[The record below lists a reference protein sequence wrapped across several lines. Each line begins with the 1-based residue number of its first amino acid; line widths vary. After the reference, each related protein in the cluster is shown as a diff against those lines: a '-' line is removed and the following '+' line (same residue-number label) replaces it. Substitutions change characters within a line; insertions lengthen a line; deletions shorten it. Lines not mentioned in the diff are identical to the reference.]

1 MVKLMDESAD
11 FLIKDT
17 VTSAM
22 GVSESLINKRM
33 KHSIRILQFDFTNK
47 TIVG

>member
-17 VTSAM
+17 VTSAV
-22 GVSESLINKRM
+22 GVRELFYVDDASMRNEEC
-33 KHSIRILQFDFTNK
+33 
-47 TIVG
+47 

>member
-22 GVSESLINKRM
+22 GVSESINQQKNET
-33 KHSIRILQFDFTNK
+33 LN
-47 TIVG
+47 